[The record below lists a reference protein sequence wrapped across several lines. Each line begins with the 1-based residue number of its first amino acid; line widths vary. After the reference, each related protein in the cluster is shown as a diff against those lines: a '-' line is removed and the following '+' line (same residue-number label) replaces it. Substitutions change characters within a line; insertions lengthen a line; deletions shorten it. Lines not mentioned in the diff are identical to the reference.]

1 MKLGDLFNYCV
12 DSLRKAG
19 LPTPKTD
26 SELIISDVLNIRRFE
41 IYVRGDLEIDD
52 DQLEKVLSFIER
64 RKEFEPLEYI
74 LGYKYFW
81 GMKFRVKEGV
91 LIPRFE
97 TESLI
102 EFIKNTCRNIN
113 YILDI
118 GTGTGIL
125 GITLKKIFPNAY
137 VVMTD
142 ISDVSLEV
150 CRYNISSL
158 LGEIEGVELIKSD
171 IFDNIWEE
179 IGWGKFDLIVSNPPY
194 ISERDYVFLPK
205 DVKKEPY
212 IALYGGILGMD
223 FYIKIA
229 NRVRDFLSS
238 RGRVILEVGDEEQAE
253 KVKRI
258 FRLKRFRNFVT
269 FRDINNLV
277 RGVAAINF
285 G

>member
-12 DSLRKAG
+12 DTLRKAG

-258 FRLKRFRNFVT
+258 FRLKGFRNFVT

>member
-12 DSLRKAG
+12 DTLRKAG

-150 CRYNISSL
+150 CRYNVSSL

-258 FRLKRFRNFVT
+258 FRLKGFRNFVT